1 VIYKG
6 SRGHNRCT
14 SAGLGGIAPGNGA
27 VLTPIDDRKKGRETA
42 SLRLDQ
48 LLVQRGLFAS
58 REAAR
63 RAVMAGSVEVEGRR
77 VDKPGTAVRQEARIE
92 VAAREPFVS
101 RAGRKLAAALD
112 HFAVD
117 LSALNWAGLV
127 CLDVGAST
135 GGFTDCLLQR
145 GAARVYAVDVGYGQ
159 LDQRLRNDPRVVV
172 MDRVNARL
180 LPPDALPEP
189 CGLITVDVSFISL
202 LKVVPALL
210 PHLSPGSP
218 GSPQGL
224 LLPMIKPQFEA
235 GRGAVGKGG
244 ILRDEAVRR
253 RVIEECAAGIADLG
267 LEPLGVFDSPV
278 AGSGGNR
285 EAFALFRLRGDA

>member
-1 VIYKG
+1 M
-6 SRGHNRCT
+6 
-14 SAGLGGIAPGNGA
+14 
-27 VLTPIDDRKKGRETA
+27 DDRKKGRETA

-63 RAVMAGSVEVEGRR
+63 RAVMAGGVAVEGRR
-77 VDKPGTAVRQEARIE
+77 VDKPGTAVREAARIE

-117 LSALNWAGLV
+117 PAGLI

-159 LDQRLRNDPRVVV
+159 LDQRLRHDSRVVV

-180 LPPDALPEP
+180 LTAGALPEP

-210 PHLSPGSP
+210 PHLAPG
-218 GSPQGL
+218 GL

-253 RVIEECAAGIADLG
+253 RVIQECAAGIAGISDGG

-278 AGSGGNR
+278 AGTGGNR
-285 EAFALFRLRGDA
+285 EAFAVFRRAGGGPHEPQAE

>member
-1 VIYKG
+1 MAVAPLPDSAES
-6 SRGHNRCT
+6 SRGND
-14 SAGLGGIAPGNGA
+14 A

-77 VDKPGTAVRQEARIE
+77 VDKPGTAVREQVRLA
-92 VAAREPFVS
+92 VAAREPFAS

-112 HFAVD
+112 HFEID
-117 LSALNWAGLV
+117 PNGLV

-159 LDQRLRNDPRVVV
+159 LDQRLRNNPKVVV

-180 LPPDALPEP
+180 LAADALPEP

-218 GSPQGL
+218 AGL

-253 RVIEECAAGIADLG
+253 RVIEECAAGIAALG
-267 LEPLGVFDSPV
+267 VTPLGVFDSPV
-278 AGSGGNR
+278 AGTGGNR
-285 EAFALFRLRGDA
+285 EAFALFRGGCA